1 MGIMPLRLT
10 LFGLAWGLVEFL
22 VGSLAGAKVYRE

>member
-22 VGSLAGAKVYRE
+22 AASLVGARLYRE